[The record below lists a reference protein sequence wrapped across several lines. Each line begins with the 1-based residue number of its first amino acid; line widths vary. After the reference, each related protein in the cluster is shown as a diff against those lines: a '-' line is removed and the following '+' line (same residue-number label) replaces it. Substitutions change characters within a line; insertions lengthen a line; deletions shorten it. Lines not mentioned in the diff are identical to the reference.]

1 MAHIPESEIE
11 RLKLQVSV
19 VRLVEAA
26 GVQLKTHGKNLV
38 GRCPFH
44 DDKTP
49 SLVVSPKSNLWHC
62 MGACQAGGSA
72 IDWTMRWE
80 GVSFRRAAEMLREQ
94 IGAAPDVATAAP
106 KPTADPSLAADVDDR
121 AMLRRVIGF
130 YHATLKQ
137 SPEALAYLAKRG
149 LTHPEVV
156 DHFQLGFA
164 NRTLGYRLANKRTV
178 AREQIKAQLERI
190 GIYRK
195 SGHEHLNGSLVVPVI
210 NLAGE
215 ITEAYG
221 RKVTTKL
228 RAGTPLHVY
237 LPGPHRGV
245 FNEQGL
251 VGQEEIILCEALI
264 DALTFWCAGF
274 RNVTAS
280 YGIEGFTDDHL
291 AAFKRHGNKRVL
303 IAYDADAAG
312 NAAAEKIAKRLMAE
326 GLECFRC
333 VFPKGMDANEYALS
347 VTPAGKALGLAIRRA
362 EWLGKGAAPA
372 REPTLLHE
380 PPSAP
385 APEAP
390 QPAAELPVLVANPE
404 VQPTPAAAPVSAAPA
419 DTPVPLP
426 QPPAP
431 IAPLPPPVQRV
442 PVAAPELPVKIAANG
457 ELSLALGD
465 RLYRVRGIEKNLSYD
480 QLKVLVRI
488 ACGTFEHIDTLECY
502 QAKARAA
509 WVKAASIEL
518 GVSEDILRA
527 DFGKL
532 LQAIEQRQD
541 QIIRRELKPAQDAT
555 TAAAEIDPALREDA
569 LALLRDPRLLDRI
582 VADIEACGVVGEA
595 ANALVSYLAC
605 VSRKLDKP
613 LAVLVQSTSAAG
625 KSTLMDAVLALMP
638 ESERVHYSAMTG
650 QSLFYLG
657 EGDLQ
662 HKILAIAEEEG
673 VRQAAYALKLLQ
685 SQGELTI
692 ASTGKDPTT
701 GKLVTE
707 EYRVRG
713 PVMLFL
719 TTTAIDVDDELQ
731 NRCMVL
737 AIDESREQTRLIH
750 QRQRAART
758 LAGVMAIKT
767 ADAVRARHQIA
778 QQLLRPLVVVNPFA
792 EQLTFRDESTRLRRD
807 HQKYLTLIEAI
818 ALLHQYQR
826 PLLRTPSNGS
836 GGGIEYIEVTPADI
850 ALANSLASQV
860 LGRSLDELP
869 PQTRRLL
876 SLIHGH
882 VIERAKAQA
891 IEPSLVRFTRRELR
905 ESIGWGYTQLT
916 VHLMRLEQLEYLLLH
931 HGRAGQ
937 RVLYELVY
945 QGEAIDGARFL
956 PGLLDPGALAYDT
969 HLSGVTLNLSA
980 SAPNL
985 SGRYRPAVGPVLG
998 VCRVEP
1004 MMLQPNAGAACS
1016 ESVGDL
1022 FEDAVPRRIN
1032 GESPYAH
1039 ADGSSL

>member
-1 MAHIPESEIE
+1 MARIPDSEIE
-11 RLKLQVSV
+11 RLKLQVSM

-26 GVQLKTHGKNLV
+26 GVQLKAHGKDLV

-49 SLVVSPKSNLWHC
+49 SFVVSPKTNLWHC
-62 MGACQAGGSA
+62 MGKCQAGGSV
-72 IDWTMRWE
+72 IDWTMRFE
-80 GVSFRRAAEMLREQ
+80 GVSFRRAVEMLRQE
-94 IGAAPDVATAAP
+94 IGAAPDVATVAP
-106 KPTADPSLAADVDDR
+106 KPVADPSLAADVDDQ

-137 SPEALAYLAKRG
+137 RPEARAYLEKRG
-149 LTHPEVV
+149 LTHPDLVE
-156 DHFQLGFA
+156 HFQLGFA
-164 NRTLGYRLANKRTV
+164 DRTLGYRLANKRTV
-178 AREQIKAQLERI
+178 AREEINAQLTRI

-195 SGHEHLNGSLVVPVI
+195 SGHEHLNGSLVVPVFGLDG
-210 NLAGE
+210 NV
-215 ITEAYG
+215 TEAYG
-221 RKVTTKL
+221 RKITAKL

-274 RNVTAS
+274 RNVTSS
-280 YGIEGFTDDHL
+280 YGIEGFTEDHL
-291 AAFKRHGNKRVL
+291 AALKRHGIKRVL
-303 IAYDADAAG
+303 IAYDADEAG
-312 NAAAEKIAKRLMAE
+312 NAAADKLAKRLLAE
-326 GLECFRC
+326 GLACFRC
-333 VFPKGMDANEYALS
+333 RFPKGMDANEYALS
-347 VTPAGKALGLAIRRA
+347 VQPAAKSLGLVVRRA
-362 EWLGKGAAPA
+362 EWLGEGPAPSREPIEVREPAAVKAVAAPPPA
-372 REPTLLHE
+372 LEPETLPL
-380 PPSAP
+380 
-385 APEAP
+385 
-390 QPAAELPVLVANPE
+390 AANLEL
-404 VQPTPAAAPVSAAPA
+404 QPTPAPLPPPVSAAPA
-419 DTPVPLP
+419 P
-426 QPPAP
+426 
-431 IAPLPPPVQRV
+431 
-442 PVAAPELPVKIAANG
+442 LPVKIADSG
-457 ELSLALGD
+457 ELSLTLGD

-480 QLKVLVRI
+480 QLKVLIRI

-509 WVKAASIEL
+509 WLKAASIEL

-541 QIIRRELKPAQDAT
+541 QIIRRELKPATAT
-555 TAAAEIDPALREDA
+555 TPEAELDPALRDDA

-582 VADIEACGVVGEA
+582 VADIEACGVVGEG

-613 LAVLVQSTSAAG
+613 LAVLVQSSSAAG
-625 KSTLMDAVLALMP
+625 KSMLMDAVLALMP

-731 NRCMVL
+731 NRCLVL

-758 LAGVMAIKT
+758 LAGVLAIKT
-767 ADAVRARHQIA
+767 ADAVRARHQAA

-807 HQKYLTLIEAI
+807 HQKYLTLIDAI

-826 PLLRTPSNGS
+826 PLLRTPSNGNG

-850 ALANSLASQV
+850 ALANTLASQV

-891 IEPSLVRFTRRELR
+891 IEPALVRFSRRELR
-905 ESIGWGYTQLT
+905 EAIGWGYTQLT

-931 HGRAGQ
+931 HGRPGQ

-945 QGEAIDGARFL
+945 QGEAIDGTRFL
-956 PGLLDPGALAYDT
+956 PGLLDPGALAHDAN
-969 HLSGVTLNLSA
+969 LSGVTPDLSA

-985 SGRYRPAVGPVLG
+985 SGRYRPAVGSVSAA
-998 VCRVEP
+998 CRVES
-1004 MMLQPNAGAACS
+1004 MTVQPNAGAACS
-1016 ESVGDL
+1016 ESSGDL
-1022 FEDAVPRRIN
+1022 FEDAVPRTRIN
-1032 GESPYAH
+1032 GESPYVH
-1039 ADGSSL
+1039 ADTSNF